1 MNAQLEKIVLQKDE
15 SFFIGVFQDNLE
27 KSTWHYHNN
36 YELSFITEGVGKRIV
51 GDSIEEFHPGDLIFI
66 GRNLPHVW
74 IADKESFQL
83 SNRTL
88 ESVFLQ
94 FTKDIFG
101 NQLIALP
108 EFTYVAKALSQSE
121 RGVKI
126 PDDVTNE
133 ISELL
138 LQMPYLKPFERMI
151 HFFRIMDIIGHCK
164 NLIPLASEE
173 YIRTRFTPGN
183 KRLAQIH
190 NYLMTHYK
198 EDMDLRQ
205 IALAVNMAEV
215 SLCRF
220 FKANTGMTLFEY
232 LNKIKVDFACK
243 MLMDK
248 DMSIIEICLDSGFN
262 NLSHF
267 NKQFKK
273 ITGLPPSEYRKQ
285 YDGIIFA

>member
-1 MNAQLEKIVLQKDE
+1 MDAQFEKIILQKDE

-27 KSTWHYHNN
+27 KSSWHYHNH
-36 YELSFITEGVGKRIV
+36 YELSFNTEGVGKRIV
-51 GDSIEEFHPGDLIFI
+51 ADSIEEFHPGDLIFI

-74 IADKESFQL
+74 IADKEPFGL

-101 NQLIALP
+101 HQLIALP
-108 EFTYVAKALSQSE
+108 EFSYVAKALSQSE

-126 PDDVTNE
+126 PDDATNE
-133 ISELL
+133 ISELF

-151 HFFRIMDIIGHCK
+151 HFFRIMDIIGRCE

-190 NYLMTHYK
+190 EYLMNHYK
-198 EDMDLRQ
+198 EDVDLQR
-205 IALAVNMAEV
+205 IAAVVNMAEG

-232 LNKIKVDFACK
+232 LNKIKVDLACK

-248 DMSIIEICLDSGFN
+248 DMGIIEVCLSSGFN

-273 ITGLPPSEYRKQ
+273 ITGLPPSEYRKR
-285 YDGIIFA
+285 YDGIMF